1 MSVSQNGKRK
11 GMPPYVPSEEE
22 REFVYLMC
30 AVGYSHTRIVDY
42 LSNKRGGKLG
52 LRTFHRHFKK
62 EIALS
67 QTGVDKMVYRSLV
80 AAAKRGERWAV
91 QLWLE
96 QRCHPL
102 DRGAWRCRPDTAVMV
117 GVQTQNEDRVVMN
130 VMFETPDLAAKP
142 WLKKPSIMDLAAI
155 DSPPRRLPDDGSA
168 TGRPADDG
176 SATEKPAD
184 DEPLSFDGDVR
195 YESGGASVEP
205 VRKLSVG
212 TKRVEPDRGHL
223 SHVDGRPMADH
234 QPYKTKTSWMS

>member
-1 MSVSQNGKRK
+1 MVMSDAATGKRK
-11 GMPPYVPSEEE
+11 GGLPKFVPTEDE

-42 LSNKRGGKLG
+42 ISNKRGGKLG

-67 QTGVDKMVYRSLV
+67 QTGVDKMVYRSLL

-117 GVQTQNEDRVVMN
+117 GLQTQPNDLPPVNLVVQ
-130 VMFETPDLAAKP
+130 FERPDLDAKP
-142 WLKKPSIMDLAAI
+142 WLKKPSVMDLAQI
-155 DSPPRRLPDDGSA
+155 DPPRALPPETAGGE
-168 TGRPADDG
+168 TRE
-176 SATEKPAD
+176 T
-184 DEPLSFDGDVR
+184 EPLSFDGDVS
-195 YESGGASVEP
+195 YEAGSHVEP
-205 VRKLSVG
+205 VRRKTVG
-212 TKRVEPDRGHL
+212 TKVVNDPA
-223 SHVDGRPMADH
+223 RPTHSDYPPAGARSRRH
-234 QPYKTKTSWMS
+234 WMSGGYSNSKSSVGG